1 MKKLLVLSV
10 VLTMFAQA
18 SWAAGSVESLW
29 GQAAKF
35 ENTLKAALPGD
46 APDPA
51 AALRVAKR
59 GVDQNYRLEMDYGML
74 HNTAAEVKTELS
86 GSPKAE
92 RVEYLM
98 KFLSDALPVEGDKMQ
113 RLANSVDYLSYEM
126 PAKPDAELKQAVKDL
141 DAGMGRTLE
150 SVRGFEAKANALKA
164 AVTQAGS
171 ALGER
176 TPWLA
181 EKLVEDAAAG
191 TKYFDYYRQ
200 RMAKI
205 AAR

>member
-1 MKKLLVLSV
+1 MKKLIVLSV
-10 VLTMFAQA
+10 VLMVCAKA

-29 GQAAKF
+29 GKAAKF
-35 ENTLKAALPGD
+35 EKTLKAALPGES
-46 APDPA
+46 PDPA

-59 GVDQNYRLEMDYGML
+59 GVDQNYRLEMDYKMFQ
-74 HNTAAEVKTELS
+74 NTVAELEAELS
-86 GSPKAE
+86 GALKPE

-98 KFLSDALPVEGDKMQ
+98 KFLSDALPVEGGKME
-113 RLANSVDYLSYEM
+113 RLANSVDYLSYEL
-126 PAKPDAELKQAVKDL
+126 PAKPDAELLKAVKDL

-150 SVRGFEAKANALKA
+150 SVKSFEAKAQALRDCI
-164 AVTQAGS
+164 QLAGPMVS
-171 ALGER
+171 ER

-200 RMAKI
+200 RMAKV